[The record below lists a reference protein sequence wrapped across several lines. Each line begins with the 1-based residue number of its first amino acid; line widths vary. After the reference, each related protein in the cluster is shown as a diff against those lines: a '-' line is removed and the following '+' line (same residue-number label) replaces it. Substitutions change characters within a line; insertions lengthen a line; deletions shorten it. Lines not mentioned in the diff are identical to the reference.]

1 MKRVVLLIAFMLLC
15 GVVFPQDKGGRQS
28 DGTDYTV
35 TTAMEKLFSLGDMGR
50 IGMSGHV
57 TYKPVPKKIRK
68 YGEPKP
74 LKYNKLYYLDRFTDS
89 VGIFSHSRG
98 LYMGEYI
105 QVKNKP
111 TFLRNGFGVDRTLD
125 EFSNSKEA
133 VYEYYIGFYRK
144 NKRHGEGFVVRSNGK
159 IVKAVWKKGRICVGT
174 KAEPT
179 PEEVEKVNDFMR
191 QLKNM
196 I

>member
-1 MKRVVLLIAFMLLC
+1 MERVAFLIAFMLLC
-15 GVVFPQDKGGRQS
+15 GVAFPQDKGGRQP
-28 DGTDYTV
+28 DGTSYTV
-35 TTAMEKLFSLGDMGR
+35 TTAMQKLFSLGEMGR
-50 IGMSGHV
+50 IDMSGHV

-74 LKYNKLYYLDRFTDS
+74 LKYNKLYYLDKFTDS
-89 VGIFSHSRG
+89 VAIFSHSRG

-125 EFSNSKEA
+125 EFSNSMEE

-144 NKRHGEGFVVRSNGK
+144 NRRHGEGYVVRSNGK
-159 IVKAVWKKGRICVGT
+159 IVKATWKKGKIRIGT
-174 KAEPT
+174 KSEPT

-191 QLKNM
+191 QLRNM